1 MSTAQLSKD
10 TEDRL
15 VRVLERLA
23 ADFMDYRLLTGIIN
37 DLGLPDWS
45 IEQTMREVAD
55 ALGFEGSG
63 YEDPDTFVLHQQ
75 TVQGFTSSDL
85 LLKIRGYLRANA
97 GQR

>member
-45 IEQTMREVAD
+45 IEQT
-55 ALGFEGSG
+55 
-63 YEDPDTFVLHQQ
+63 
-75 TVQGFTSSDL
+75 
-85 LLKIRGYLRANA
+85 K
-97 GQR
+97 